1 MFAIERFV
9 GIGCYVVALL
19 CCCHFVKK
27 TPSLKKVKKIL
38 NIYLLILIIMAYFYV
53 PYTTMDLY
61 RIQIEVKRWVSSY
74 SLTDIFGQCLRSST
88 PGWLSYGYFLGLTRL
103 EGLLPACTALIDYH
117 NIFSVS
123 IITAEPENTYGSK
136 LSDLLF
142 YIMSSGEIYI
152 LAIGNIRTA
161 IGLSIVAVCF
171 VNETYHKSNFFK
183 DIPLYLIAASFHQA
197 ALIMCAARILIV
209 LVDPIIENG
218 KIPVWNLI
226 ALAVILAFFAAKPQV
241 ILRFLNSATGK
252 AVNYLTQKYYDYFWE
267 RLIGVLNII
276 VVLVA
281 MLQIRK
287 LKSKSKLKETFW
299 FCALIVLLIILFGN
313 EFAIFR
319 RLSVLLSIIAIPII
333 GSLLVEDDLCVLKF
347 GGRCFSFQKILN
359 FNSWI
364 VLLLEC
370 VRGDLCGYKFFQL

>member
-1 MFAIERFV
+1 
-9 GIGCYVVALL
+9 
-19 CCCHFVKK
+19 
-27 TPSLKKVKKIL
+27 
-38 NIYLLILIIMAYFYV
+38 
-53 PYTTMDLY
+53 
-61 RIQIEVKRWVSSY
+61 
-74 SLTDIFGQCLRSST
+74 
-88 PGWLSYGYFLGLTRL
+88 
-103 EGLLPACTALIDYH
+103 
-117 NIFSVS
+117 
-123 IITAEPENTYGSK
+123 
-136 LSDLLF
+136 
-142 YIMSSGEIYI
+142 
-152 LAIGNIRTA
+152 
-161 IGLSIVAVCF
+161 
-171 VNETYHKSNFFK
+171 
-183 DIPLYLIAASFHQA
+183 
-197 ALIMCAARILIV
+197 MCAARILIV

-226 ALAVILAFFAAKPQV
+226 ALTVILAFFAAKPQV

-252 AVNYLTQKYYDYFWE
+252 AINYLSKNYYDYFWE

-287 LKSKSKLKETFW
+287 LKSKRKLKETFW
-299 FCALIVLLIILFGN
+299 FCALIVLLIVLFGN